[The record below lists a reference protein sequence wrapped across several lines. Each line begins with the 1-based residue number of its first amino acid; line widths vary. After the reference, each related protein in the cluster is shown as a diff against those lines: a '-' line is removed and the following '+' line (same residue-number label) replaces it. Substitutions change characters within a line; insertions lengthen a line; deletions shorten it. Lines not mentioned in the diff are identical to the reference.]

1 MSSAFSLQ
9 LTEQDDCTVITGTWV
24 REEDGKW
31 IFDTLIEDERNTI
44 TVNPLMEYEDLVNLV
59 KETLNIRAKNV
70 TLKLSYQYPSWMEI
84 DDGDGSTP
92 QFISDDH
99 EVEVFVQMRRKIEE
113 VNLCVTISEVIDGI
127 PTNHRRPHY
136 ANVTDQTLLRNED
149 DEDSESDEGFEED
162 WLEFAISETPLT
174 CPPIQNDVGGSF
186 GVQPKQT
193 IPYNRNGIVIRDPLI
208 RLASPPHE
216 ATYRGKGKGIA
227 TEPDKWEAADKLLQ
241 PQMSTNKGVF
251 GGNGESSRTVRRRL
265 FEDPRAPPQGDIK
278 MEEPCQAEPEPIA
291 QPLLTTTPVAAQP
304 SSLYTW
310 TRFQDSLHDLLNDES
325 SEPVLFGRDA
335 PPVIE
340 STDEIG
346 KIFERLYYK

>member
-1 MSSAFSLQ
+1 MSEDDDSSRVKALRDNDQ

-31 IFDTLIEDERNTI
+31 IFDTLIEDKINTI
-44 TVNPLMEYEDLVNLV
+44 TVNPLMEYEDL
-59 KETLNIRAKNV
+59 
-70 TLKLSYQYPSWMEI
+70 
-84 DDGDGSTP
+84 
-92 QFISDDH
+92 
-99 EVEVFVQMRRKIEE
+99 
-113 VNLCVTISEVIDGI
+113 VIDGI

-136 ANVTDQTLLRNED
+136 ANVTDQTLLKNKD

-186 GVQPKQT
+186 GVQPNQT

-216 ATYRGKGKGIA
+216 ASYRGKGKGIA
-227 TEPDKWEAADKLLQ
+227 TEPDKWKAADKLLQ

-265 FEDPRAPPQGDIK
+265 FEDPLAPPQGDIE

-291 QPLLTTTPVAAQP
+291 QPLLTTTLVAAQP

-346 KIFERLYYK
+346 KIFERLY